1 MRIAT
6 YNICH
11 CRYAKD
17 GPEEVASVIVGCGA
31 DIVGLQE
38 VDVHTNR
45 VSYRNTLEE
54 IAAAAGMPYA
64 AFCPTMPEY
73 RFGAYGTGV
82 VSRLPFSGFAV
93 CPYRDRGREP
103 RAYSRAVVYTN
114 GHSFVFFNTHCAHKE
129 PQVRHTQIRE
139 LASVLLATPSFVVT
153 GDFNEEDLAPY
164 LGEGIRSVNAGR
176 RYHTFHPGS
185 ASIDHILYSSDLE
198 MTASGMFCTPASD
211 HDLLWA
217 DLRFRDEGDDRSTP

>member
-17 GPEEVASVIVGCGA
+17 GPDEVASVIAESGA

-54 IAAAAGMPYA
+54 IAAAAHMPYA
-64 AFCPTMPEY
+64 AFCPTMPQY

-82 VSRLPFSGFAV
+82 ISRLPFSDFTV
-93 CPYRDRGREP
+93 CPYRDRGTEP
-103 RAYSRAVVYTN
+103 RAYSRALVCAEN
-114 GHSFVFFNTHCAHKE
+114 RCFVFFNTHCAHRE

-139 LASVLLATPSFVVT
+139 LAAVLLETPSFVVT

-164 LGEGIRSVNAGR
+164 LGKGIRSVNADR
-176 RYHTFHPGS
+176 RYRTFHPGA
-185 ASIDHILYSSDLE
+185 ASIDHILYSPDFE

-217 DLRFRDEGDDRSTP
+217 DLRFREPQDL